1 MIPLYVETCPKCA
14 LGHMSSPRYNE
25 ATDTLTRV
33 CTTCGY
39 RTVSP
44 PADRKHRDHRL
55 ADLLRGES

>member
-1 MIPLYVETCPKCA
+1 MIPTTLDPCPKCPTGQ
-14 LGHMSSPRYNE
+14 LSSPRYDE